1 MGMRLHIILL
11 FLILLTF
18 IFVIRQ
24 IRSKKLMLQYTLS
37 WLSLLFVL
45 FIVILFPQLLDFI
58 SQIIGIAIPMNMVFF
73 LGFCFILLIV
83 FELTRAISKMSEQI
97 KVLSQKIALL
107 EKSEEERISDSTK
120 RK

>member
-11 FLILLTF
+11 ILILLTF
-18 IFVIRQ
+18 IFVVRQ
-24 IRSKKLMLQYTLS
+24 IRAKKLILQYTLS
-37 WLSLLFVL
+37 WLSLLLVL
-45 FIVILFPQLLDFI
+45 FIVVLFPQLLDFI

-97 KVLSQKIALL
+97 KELTQKIALL
-107 EKSEEERISDSTK
+107 EKTK
-120 RK
+120 EDK